1 MKLPALALLALL
13 LTTFATAQSNP
24 KFEVFTGYSLE
35 HISACGASQGRN
47 YIFLPCSMIE
57 DGYSSPSNF
66 NGWTASLTR
75 YVYQFVGVTADFTGH
90 YGTTTES
97 GDGTGSAFTSRYSY
111 MFGPA
116 AAFRTKKSGTLFA
129 HALFGG
135 VTNNFGNVPGGGFHS
150 STPELHSICVDRRR
164 GLRYKCNS
172 TPGSSSSPTRLRT
185 RKRAHRRRTRGRR
198 LPLRHGNRIEV
209 LARCECPRANAFG

>member
-1 MKLPALALLALL
+1 MKLAALALFTLL

-24 KFEVFTGYSLE
+24 KLEVFGGYSLE

-57 DGYSSPSNF
+57 DGYSTPSNF

-75 YVYQFVGVTADFTGH
+75 YVYKFVGVTADFTGH

-116 AAFRTKKSGTLFA
+116 AAFRTKNSGTLFA

-135 VTNNFGNVPGGGFHS
+135 VSNNFGSASGGGAFHSNNPNYTQFAWAVGGGFDVNA
-150 STPELHSICVDRRR
+150 TPRMAVRLAQLDYERVNVPTGIEPAV
-164 GLRYKCNS
+164 GGFRYATGIVFK
-172 TPGSSSSPTRLRT
+172 
-185 RKRAHRRRTRGRR
+185 
-198 LPLRHGNRIEV
+198 
-209 LARCECPRANAFG
+209 F

>member
-1 MKLPALALLALL
+1 MKLAVLALIAPL
-13 LTTFATAQSNP
+13 LTVFAAAQDNP
-24 KFEVFTGYSLE
+24 KFELFGGYSLE

-47 YIFLPCSMIE
+47 YFFLPCSMIE

-75 YVYQFVGVTADFTGH
+75 YVFKFVGVTADLAGH

-97 GDGTGSAFTSRYSY
+97 GDGTASAFTSRYSY

-116 AAFRTKKSGTLFA
+116 ASYRTRSRGTLFA

-135 VTNNFGNVPGGGFHS
+135 VSNNFGNVPGGGFHS
-150 STPELHSICVDRRR
+150 SNPNYTVFAWAVGGGFDVNATARLAVRLAQLDYERVNVPMGAEPAV
-164 GLRYKCNS
+164 GGFRYATGVVFK
-172 TPGSSSSPTRLRT
+172 
-185 RKRAHRRRTRGRR
+185 
-198 LPLRHGNRIEV
+198 
-209 LARCECPRANAFG
+209 F